1 LQINQFFHDPLFFMA
16 GGQTYPLFIHEI
28 VTLKTVLHRQGYG
41 CFFIEME
48 LAGINVTQKAVAYRL
63 AARKKS

>member
-1 LQINQFFHDPLFFMA
+1 MA